1 MVDGHLD
8 DRHQHR
14 CQHSRLQDKVAM
26 AKNISLSIATAS
38 KGRAAIAASIAV
50 SFYTRFRLPEPSQ
63 ITVAMGY
70 GRLAGIDAPLNVD
83 RGKFHFGF
91 ANPSGVARMAYL
103 GRGCYKKKMALRA
116 IGVFPSWDRLVFAV
130 RADTGIRSIEEI
142 KERRYPLRVST
153 RIEGSLLS
161 TLFIID
167 EVLKGYGFSL
177 SDIKSW
183 GGKIMRVS
191 NPSSL
196 ERASHLGSGEA
207 DAVFDEGLK
216 SWGALALESG
226 MRFLPLRIDVLKR
239 LEWLGFTS
247 APVTNKEF
255 PGLKEPVTTVD
266 FSGWPLLCRSDLSQD
281 TAYKMA
287 AAIDA
292 CHDKIP
298 VDHFDRRPMTM
309 QDFCQGSDGGP
320 LTIPLHRGAKKYYE
334 RNGYL

>member
-1 MVDGHLD
+1 VT
-8 DRHQHR
+8 
-14 CQHSRLQDKVAM
+14 
-26 AKNISLSIATAS
+26 KNISLSIATAS

-50 SFYTRFRLPEPSQ
+50 AFYTRFRLPEPSQ

-70 GRLAGIDAPLNVD
+70 GRLAGIDAPVNVD

-103 GRGCYKKKMALRA
+103 GRGSYKKKMALRA

-130 RADTGIRSIEEI
+130 RADTGIHSIEEI
-142 KERRYPLRVST
+142 KATRFPLRVST
-153 RIEGSLLS
+153 RMTGSLLS

-177 SDIKSW
+177 SDIESW

-196 ERASHLGSGEA
+196 ERGHHLRSSEA

-216 SWGALALESG
+216 SWGDLALESG
-226 MRFLPLRIDVLKR
+226 MRFLPIRADVLKR
-239 LEWLGFTS
+239 LERLGFTS

-255 PGLKEPVTTVD
+255 SGLKEPITTVD
-266 FSGWPLLCRSDLSQD
+266 FSGWPLLCRSDLALEF
-281 TAYKMA
+281 AYKMA
-287 AAIDA
+287 EAIDS
-292 CHDKIP
+292 CHEQIP

-309 QDFCQGSDGGP
+309 RDFCQGSDGGP

>member
-1 MVDGHLD
+1 ME
-8 DRHQHR
+8 
-14 CQHSRLQDKVAM
+14 
-26 AKNISLSIATAS
+26 KNISLSIATAS

-50 SFYTRFRLPEPSQ
+50 AFYTRFRLPEPSQ

-130 RADTGIRSIEEI
+130 RADTGIQSIEEI
-142 KERRYPLRVST
+142 KAKRFPLRVST
-153 RIEGSLLS
+153 RMTGSLLS

-183 GGKIMRVS
+183 GGKIMRVC
-191 NPSSL
+191 NPSSP
-196 ERASHLGSGEA
+196 ERGHHLRSSEA

-216 SWGALALESG
+216 SWGDLALQSG
-226 MRFLPLRIDVLKR
+226 MRFLPIRADVLKR
-239 LEWLGFTS
+239 LERLGFTS

-255 PGLKEPVTTVD
+255 SGLKEPITTVD
-266 FSGWPLLCRSDLSQD
+266 FSGWPLLCRSDLAPEF
-281 TAYKMA
+281 AYKMA
-287 AAIDA
+287 AAIDS
-292 CHDKIP
+292 CHEQIP

-309 QDFCQGSDGGP
+309 REFCQGSDGGP

>member
-1 MVDGHLD
+1 VT
-8 DRHQHR
+8 
-14 CQHSRLQDKVAM
+14 
-26 AKNISLSIATAS
+26 KNISLSIATAS

-50 SFYTRFRLPEPSQ
+50 AFYTRFRLPEPSQ

-70 GRLAGIDAPLNVD
+70 GRLAGIDAPVNVD

-103 GRGCYKKKMALRA
+103 GRGSYKKKMALRA

-130 RADTGIRSIEEI
+130 RADTGIHSIEEI
-142 KERRYPLRVST
+142 KATRFPLRVST
-153 RIEGSLLS
+153 RMTGSLLS

-177 SDIKSW
+177 SDIESW

-196 ERASHLGSGEA
+196 ERGHHLRSSEA

-216 SWGALALESG
+216 SWGDLALESG
-226 MRFLPLRIDVLKR
+226 MRFLPIRADVLKR
-239 LEWLGFTS
+239 LERLGFTS
-247 APVTNKEF
+247 APLTNKEF
-255 PGLKEPVTTVD
+255 SGLKEPITTVD
-266 FSGWPLLCRSDLSQD
+266 FSGWPLLCRSDLAPEF
-281 TAYKMA
+281 AYKMA
-287 AAIDA
+287 EAIDS
-292 CHDKIP
+292 CHEQIP

-309 QDFCQGSDGGP
+309 RDFCQGSDGGP

>member
-1 MVDGHLD
+1 MT
-8 DRHQHR
+8 
-14 CQHSRLQDKVAM
+14 
-26 AKNISLSIATAS
+26 KNISLSIATAS

-50 SFYTRFRLPEPSQ
+50 AFYTRFRLPEPSQ

-70 GRLAGIDAPLNVD
+70 GRLAGIDVPVNVD

-103 GRGCYKKKMALRA
+103 GRGSYKKKMALRA

-130 RADTGIRSIEEI
+130 RADTGIHSIEEI
-142 KERRYPLRVST
+142 KATRFPLRVST
-153 RIEGSLLS
+153 RMTGSLLS

-177 SDIKSW
+177 SDIESW

-196 ERASHLGSGEA
+196 ERGHHLRSSEA

-216 SWGALALESG
+216 SWGDLALESG
-226 MRFLPLRIDVLKR
+226 MRFLPIRADVLKR
-239 LEWLGFTS
+239 LERLGFTS

-255 PGLKEPVTTVD
+255 SGLKEPITTVD
-266 FSGWPLLCRSDLSQD
+266 FSGWPLLCRSDLAPEF
-281 TAYKMA
+281 AYKMA
-287 AAIDA
+287 EAIDS
-292 CHDKIP
+292 CHEQIP

-309 QDFCQGSDGGP
+309 RDFCQGSDGGP

>member
-1 MVDGHLD
+1 
-8 DRHQHR
+8 
-14 CQHSRLQDKVAM
+14 M

-50 SFYTRFRLPEPSQ
+50 SFYTSYRLPEPSQ

-70 GRLAGIDAPLNVD
+70 GRLAGIDAPVNVD
-83 RGKFHFGF
+83 KGKFHFGF
-91 ANPSGVARMAYL
+91 ANPSGVATMAYL
-103 GRGCYKKKMALRA
+103 GRGWYKKKMALRA

-130 RADTGIRSIEEI
+130 RTDTGIQSIEEI
-142 KERRYPLRVST
+142 KERRYPLHVST
-153 RIEGSLLS
+153 RMEGSLLS

-191 NPSSL
+191 NPSSP
-196 ERASHLGSGEA
+196 ERARHLRSRQA

-226 MRFLPLRIDVLKR
+226 MRFLPIRTDVLKGIER
-239 LEWLGFTS
+239 LGFTS
-247 APVTNKEF
+247 APITRKEF
-255 PGLKEPVTTVD
+255 PRLDDPVTSVD
-266 FSGWPLLCRSDLSQD
+266 FSGWPLLCRVDL
-281 TAYKMA
+281 APEFGYKMA
-287 AAIDA
+287 AAIDS
-292 CHDKIP
+292 CHDQIP

-309 QDFCQGSDGGP
+309 GEFCRGGDGGT
-320 LTIPLHRGAKKYYE
+320 LSIPLHRGAKKYYRE
-334 RNGYL
+334 KGYL

>member
-1 MVDGHLD
+1 MT
-8 DRHQHR
+8 
-14 CQHSRLQDKVAM
+14 
-26 AKNISLSIATAS
+26 KNISLSIATAS

-50 SFYTRFRLPEPSQ
+50 AFYTRFRLPEPSQ

-70 GRLAGIDAPLNVD
+70 GRLAGIDAPVNVD

-103 GRGCYKKKMALRA
+103 GRGSYKKKMALRA

-130 RADTGIRSIEEI
+130 RADTGIHSIEEI
-142 KERRYPLRVST
+142 KATRFPLRVST
-153 RIEGSLLS
+153 RMTGSLLS

-177 SDIKSW
+177 SDIESW

-196 ERASHLGSGEA
+196 ERGHHLRSSEA

-216 SWGALALESG
+216 SWGDLALESG
-226 MRFLPLRIDVLKR
+226 MRFLPIRADVLKR
-239 LEWLGFTS
+239 LERLGFTS
-247 APVTNKEF
+247 APLTNKEF
-255 PGLKEPVTTVD
+255 SGLKEPITTVD
-266 FSGWPLLCRSDLSQD
+266 FSGWPLLCRSDLAPEF
-281 TAYKMA
+281 AYKMA
-287 AAIDA
+287 EAIDS
-292 CHDKIP
+292 CHEQIP

-309 QDFCQGSDGGP
+309 RDFCRGSDGGP

>member
-1 MVDGHLD
+1 
-8 DRHQHR
+8 
-14 CQHSRLQDKVAM
+14 M

-50 SFYTRFRLPEPSQ
+50 SFYTTYRLPEPSH

-70 GRLAGIDAPLNVD
+70 GRLAGIDAPVNVD
-83 RGKFHFGF
+83 KGKFHFGF
-91 ANPSGVARMAYL
+91 ANPSGVATMAYL
-103 GRGCYKKKMALRA
+103 GRGWYKKKMALRA

-130 RADTGIRSIEEI
+130 RTDTGIESIEEI

-153 RIEGSLLS
+153 RMEGSLLS

-191 NPSSL
+191 NPSSP
-196 ERASHLGSGEA
+196 ERARHLRSREA

-226 MRFLPLRIDVLKR
+226 MRFLPIRTDVLKGIER
-239 LEWLGFTS
+239 LGFPS
-247 APVTNKEF
+247 APITRKQF
-255 PGLKEPVTTVD
+255 PRLDQPVSTVD
-266 FSGWPLLCRSDLSQD
+266 FSGWPLLCRVDLAAEF
-281 TAYKMA
+281 AYKMA
-287 AAIDA
+287 AAIDS
-292 CHDKIP
+292 CHDQIP

-309 QDFCQGSDGGP
+309 REFCRGGDGGP
-320 LTIPLHRGAKKYYE
+320 LSIPLHRGAKKYYRE
-334 RNGYL
+334 KGYL

>member
-1 MVDGHLD
+1 MT
-8 DRHQHR
+8 
-14 CQHSRLQDKVAM
+14 
-26 AKNISLSIATAS
+26 KNISLSIATAS

-50 SFYTRFRLPEPSQ
+50 AFYTRFRLPEPSQ

-70 GRLAGIDAPLNVD
+70 GRLAGIDAPVNVD

-103 GRGCYKKKMALRA
+103 GRGSYKKKMALRA

-130 RADTGIRSIEEI
+130 RADTGIHSIEEI
-142 KERRYPLRVST
+142 KATRFPLRVST
-153 RIEGSLLS
+153 RMTGSLLS

-177 SDIKSW
+177 SDIESW

-196 ERASHLGSGEA
+196 ERGHHLRSSEA

-216 SWGALALESG
+216 SWGDLALESG
-226 MRFLPLRIDVLKR
+226 MRFLPIRADVLKR
-239 LEWLGFTS
+239 LERLGFTS

-255 PGLKEPVTTVD
+255 SGLKEPITTVD
-266 FSGWPLLCRSDLSQD
+266 FSGWPLLCRSDLAPEF
-281 TAYKMA
+281 AYKMA
-287 AAIDA
+287 EAIDS
-292 CHDKIP
+292 CHEQIP

-309 QDFCQGSDGGP
+309 RDFCQGSDGGP

>member
-1 MVDGHLD
+1 
-8 DRHQHR
+8 
-14 CQHSRLQDKVAM
+14 M

-50 SFYTRFRLPEPSQ
+50 SFYTSYRLPEPSQ

-70 GRLAGIDAPLNVD
+70 GRLAGIDAPVNVD
-83 RGKFHFGF
+83 KGKFHFGF
-91 ANPSGVARMAYL
+91 ANPSGVATMAYL
-103 GRGCYKKKMALRA
+103 GRGWYKKKMALRA

-130 RADTGIRSIEEI
+130 RTDTGIQSIEEI

-153 RIEGSLLS
+153 RMEGSLLS

-191 NPSSL
+191 NPSSP
-196 ERASHLGSGEA
+196 ERARHLRSRQA

-226 MRFLPLRIDVLKR
+226 MRFLPIRTDVLKGIER
-239 LEWLGFTS
+239 LGFTS
-247 APVTNKEF
+247 APITRKQF
-255 PGLKEPVTTVD
+255 PRLDDPITTVD
-266 FSGWPLLCRSDLSQD
+266 FSGWPLLCRVDLAPEF
-281 TAYKMA
+281 AYKMA
-287 AAIDA
+287 AAIDS
-292 CHDKIP
+292 CHEQIP
-298 VDHFDRRPMTM
+298 VDHLDRRPMTM
-309 QDFCQGSDGGP
+309 GEFCRGGDGGP
-320 LTIPLHRGAKKYYE
+320 LSIPLHRGAKKYYRE
-334 RNGYL
+334 RGYL

>member
-1 MVDGHLD
+1 VT
-8 DRHQHR
+8 
-14 CQHSRLQDKVAM
+14 
-26 AKNISLSIATAS
+26 KNISLSIATAS

-50 SFYTRFRLPEPSQ
+50 AFYTRFRLPEPSQ

-70 GRLAGIDAPLNVD
+70 GRLAGIDAPVNVD

-103 GRGCYKKKMALRA
+103 GRGSYKKKMALRA

-130 RADTGIRSIEEI
+130 RADTGIHSIEEI
-142 KERRYPLRVST
+142 KATRFPLRVST
-153 RIEGSLLS
+153 RMTGSLLS

-177 SDIKSW
+177 SDIESW

-191 NPSSL
+191 NPSSP
-196 ERASHLGSGEA
+196 ERGHHLRSSEA

-216 SWGALALESG
+216 SWGDLALESG
-226 MRFLPLRIDVLKR
+226 MRFLPIRADVLKR
-239 LEWLGFTS
+239 LERLGFTS

-255 PGLKEPVTTVD
+255 SGLKEPITTFD
-266 FSGWPLLCRSDLSQD
+266 FSGWPLLCRSDLAPEF
-281 TAYKMA
+281 AYKMA
-287 AAIDA
+287 EAIDS
-292 CHDKIP
+292 CHEQIP

-309 QDFCQGSDGGP
+309 RDFCQGSDGGP